1 MISINNIDD
10 IRKLGL
16 KDNRALA
23 EQWGVNIKGAKNLQ
37 EIHNI
42 LIEHWIKIIKIN
54 GGGRP
59 SDHGIIKASRD
70 QAGVRNKLCEKFQKT
85 EILISKFPKKLRLN
99 MKRSHPS
106 LEHDFKD
113 RGELL
118 KKGECCVLVAGEVG
132 AGKSSIINL
141 LLEKSLLPV
150 DALKCTNT
158 FVEIRKCDRKEAVCF
173 NKNGG
178 KTVISLSDDRG
189 IQEFHQTIRLSDDND
204 DNPYEHIEV
213 YYPLESL
220 SEGIVIVDM
229 PGIEGGSNVDQRLDK
244 YLHSAFG
251 FLYVINTNTAGGVQQ
266 SRLGHLLKTVVNSC
280 DEFSPKSSLFIGNKW
295 ENVPDKDKKDVQE
308 DVFKKL
314 TAVYPGVRQHQLHYM
329 SVNQARE
336 VHERHKC
343 HTEQHTELLKKMEQL
358 IPNSLRQGL
367 SNHYWWLASFL
378 TRASYILRVTGVQQE
393 LSGDELKTKYDQM
406 QKHVQ
411 ELQSN
416 SKDCMG
422 RLNDKVEFEI
432 FKINNLI
439 KEKMCDRKTQNMLCE
454 WDELECAGVEKR
466 WKQTADTAAVKISE
480 RIARVMDGWQRENNI
495 LKHIDQEI
503 INVFAN
509 EFGLLRHQVQD
520 IEKFL
525 TDSNHTNP
533 MMKTIKVVP
542 VKGIFSKK
550 KGKMERTY
558 NTLGGA
564 ISCIGMLDTGDK
576 RVKKL
581 FKDRYKDGNKT
592 QGMAEATTLYLQSIL
607 EQKDIGIKLKKY
619 FSRYFKEVD
628 EAAKRL
634 PVFLESDKQLIETL
648 RNSMQELKEMQ
659 QVLPTLNMECTELH
673 GTLDIFYINEIM
685 EFDFDIQ
692 ELDWDNKVPL
702 GRGSFAEVYKSE
714 LKRKRQPVAVK
725 VSIETVRKSNISEI
739 LLEDRTMRDL
749 KHPNVVRY
757 YGASN
762 LKNDK
767 GLKWIMVMELC
778 ADTLKGYYCSDSID
792 REKRIPGLIPNDH
805 PRKKDAVNGMLLHA
819 LDICKGLEYIHEKGY
834 THRDMKLENVLIAND
849 NTAKITDVGVAKAT
863 NILVRTCNGS
873 PAYMAPE
880 VLLSTK
886 NQSNKIDIY
895 STSLV
900 LWEMWFGKEITDD
913 MNHEILGAGFQ
924 GDAMSRLKE
933 RQGHPRGG
941 WRPSFRSPNR
951 PPSDVAEIITR
962 GWDNDPDKRPSGKEM
977 RIFFEKKCTVEYC
990 SRGIS
995 SIRLQ

>member
-118 KKGECCVLVAGEVG
+118 KKGECCVLVAG
-132 AGKSSIINL
+132 
-141 LLEKSLLPV
+141 
-150 DALKCTNT
+150 
-158 FVEIRKCDRKEAVCF
+158 
-173 NKNGG
+173 
-178 KTVISLSDDRG
+178 DDRG

-266 SRLGHLLKTVVNSC
+266 SRTVVNSC

-329 SVNQARE
+329 SVNQAQYALAI
-336 VHERHKC
+336 ERK
-343 HTEQHTELLKKMEQL
+343 
-358 IPNSLRQGL
+358 
-367 SNHYWWLASFL
+367 
-378 TRASYILRVTGVQQE
+378 
-393 LSGDELKTKYDQM
+393 
-406 QKHVQ
+406 
-411 ELQSN
+411 SN

-439 KEKMCDRKTQNMLCE
+439 KEKMLCE

-634 PVFLESDKQLIETL
+634 PVFLE
-648 RNSMQELKEMQ
+648 
-659 QVLPTLNMECTELH
+659 
-673 GTLDIFYINEIM
+673 
-685 EFDFDIQ
+685 
-692 ELDWDNKVPL
+692 
-702 GRGSFAEVYKSE
+702 
-714 LKRKRQPVAVK
+714 

-977 RIFFEKKCTVEYC
+977 RIFFEKKCTAEIC